1 MFHQNV
7 QKQLTY
13 ATRRSSSHTSK
24 CPIDWQ
30 QCAGLSRH
38 PHPFVSK
45 EKKTKTMTCQ
55 KSFVALKRKQCLGGY
70 HGVVEP
76 AFSGQAH

>member
-1 MFHQNV
+1 MFHQEV

-45 EKKTKTMTCQ
+45 EKKNNDVPKIIC
-55 KSFVALKRKQCLGGY
+55 G
-70 HGVVEP
+70 P
-76 AFSGQAH
+76 QA